1 MSTVETD
8 RDVIYT
14 IIFMLTA
21 RTEQIICPAACRW
34 WGHLPAYSQQQTA
47 DNNIT
52 SESHKL
58 TNTC

>member
-52 SESHKL
+52 SESH
-58 TNTC
+58 

>member
-34 WGHLPAYSQQQTA
+34 WRHLPASSQQTA

-58 TNTC
+58 AN

>member
-34 WGHLPAYSQQQTA
+34 WGHLPAYSQQTA

-52 SESHKL
+52 SESH
-58 TNTC
+58 